1 MLSVHVKVT
10 CVPSFRRF
18 FGSDGYHLTP
28 YGFGSMLDYWMKT
41 LVKMVNQADLPPS
54 PEDGENGNFRL
65 YACFIQK
72 LSSFYFYFLRD
83 YFFSWQNLEFLNDF
97 A

>member
-1 MLSVHVKVT
+1 MLSVHVKVIF
-10 CVPSFRRF
+10 VLLFRRF

-41 LVKMVNQADLPPS
+41 LVEMVNQADLPPS

-72 LSSFYFYFLRD
+72 LSSL
-83 YFFSWQNLEFLNDF
+83 FFDGLFSF
-97 A
+97 